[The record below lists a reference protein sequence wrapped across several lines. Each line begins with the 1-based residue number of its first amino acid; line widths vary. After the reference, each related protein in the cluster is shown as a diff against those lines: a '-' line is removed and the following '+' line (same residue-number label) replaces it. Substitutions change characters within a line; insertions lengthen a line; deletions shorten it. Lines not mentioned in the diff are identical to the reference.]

1 MKKREK
7 KTKEERNACVCISV
21 YKSSFYNQQTGMKT
35 FFLATHHRKEETEI
49 RQFCSI
55 SICIS
60 ILQVRMIIIIIIL

>member
-1 MKKREK
+1 MKKRK

-35 FFLATHHRKEETEI
+35 FLATHHRKEETEI
-49 RQFCSI
+49 RQFGSI